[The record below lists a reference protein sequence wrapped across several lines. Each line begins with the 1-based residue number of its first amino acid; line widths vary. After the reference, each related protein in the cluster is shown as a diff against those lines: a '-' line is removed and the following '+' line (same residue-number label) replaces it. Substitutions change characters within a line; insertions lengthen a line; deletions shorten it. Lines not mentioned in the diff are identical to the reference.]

1 LPALSNPFVEN
12 ERRMSR
18 GAASRV
24 SARLVR
30 HDGVS
35 RTMNAGEHDVD
46 ERVPREVS
54 LQRVIRE
61 LAVGYVEQF
70 SPVSLLRR
78 YSYKHAPRSI
88 VRL

>member
-1 LPALSNPFVEN
+1 MPVD
-12 ERRMSR
+12 M
-18 GAASRV
+18 
-24 SARLVR
+24 
-30 HDGVS
+30 
-35 RTMNAGEHDVD
+35 D